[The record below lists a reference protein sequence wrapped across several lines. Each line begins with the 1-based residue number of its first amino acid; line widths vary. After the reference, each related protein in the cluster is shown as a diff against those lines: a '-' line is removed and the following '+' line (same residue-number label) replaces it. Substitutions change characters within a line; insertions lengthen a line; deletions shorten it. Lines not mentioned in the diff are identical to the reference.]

1 MATRQ
6 DDEDTLEMLRLY
18 CTTSKT
24 HAEIAAVFGVK
35 PRAVAKR
42 IQRVRHQDFLHD
54 PAEAAAYW
62 NNLPKGTPT

>member
-1 MATRQ
+1 MTTRK

-18 CTTSKT
+18 CTEDQSY
-24 HAEIAAVFGVK
+24 AEIAKTTGIAQ
-35 PRAVAKR
+35 RTVAKR

>member
-1 MATRQ
+1 MTTRQ

-18 CTTSKT
+18 CKEGKSY
-24 HAEIAAVFGVK
+24 AEIASATGIS

>member
-1 MATRQ
+1 MTTRK

-18 CTTSKT
+18 CIEGQRY
-24 HAEIAAVFGVK
+24 AEIAKTTGIA
-35 PRAVAKR
+35 PRSVAKR

>member
-1 MATRQ
+1 MTTRK
-6 DDEDTLEMLRLY
+6 DDDLTLEMLRLHCKEGKSY
-18 CTTSKT
+18 
-24 HAEIAAVFGVK
+24 AEIASATGIS

-62 NNLPKGTPT
+62 NNLTKGTPT

>member
-1 MATRQ
+1 MTTRK
-6 DDEDTLEMLRLY
+6 DDEDTLEMLRLH
-18 CTTSKT
+18 CTEGKSY
-24 HAEIAAVFGVK
+24 AEIAPLFDMNR
-35 PRAVAKR
+35 RAVAKR

>member
-1 MATRQ
+1 MTTRK

-18 CTTSKT
+18 CKKGKSY
-24 HAEIAAVFGVK
+24 AEIAKTTGIA
-35 PRAVAKR
+35 PRTVAKR
-42 IQRVRHQDFLHD
+42 IQRVRHQDFLYD

>member
-1 MATRQ
+1 MTTRK
-6 DDEDTLEMLRLY
+6 DDDLTLEMLRLHCKEGKSY
-18 CTTSKT
+18 AK
-24 HAEIAAVFGVK
+24 IASVTGIS

>member
-1 MATRQ
+1 MTTRK

-18 CTTSKT
+18 CTEGQRY
-24 HAEIAAVFGVK
+24 AEIAKTAGIA
-35 PRAVAKR
+35 PRSVAKR

>member
-1 MATRQ
+1 MTTRQ
-6 DDEDTLEMLRLY
+6 DDEDTLEMLRLH
-18 CTTSKT
+18 CTEGKSYSEVAQITGT
-24 HAEIAAVFGVK
+24 A
-35 PRAVAKR
+35 RQTVAKR